1 MKLWICQHWCFIIV
15 SKHGFSNLYLLLLKS
30 SHHIISFI
38 SPHLYVLRPRFQA
51 LCALY
56 VQLLK
61 VKRFWKVAEVE
72 MGDKMESAQYS
83 IQFCTILRRYWLM
96 LRIAR
101 CAYRASPISS
111 TYTLNTTDVK
121 RIHHSYNTLYRYNH
135 TNKHYQKKWFITMQF
150 PACIHIV
157 FLMFKSWTVT
167 WESSVWVYFALGLC
181 ATEQAADT
189 LDLVNV

>member
-15 SKHGFSNLYLLLLKS
+15 SEHGFSNLYLLLLKS
-30 SHHIISFI
+30 SHQIIIFI
-38 SPHLYVLRPRFQA
+38 SPHLYILRTSFQA

-83 IQFCTILRRYWLM
+83 IQFCTILRSRYRFM
-96 LRIAR
+96 LRIAH

-121 RIHHSYNTLYRYNH
+121 RIMVQHSCNTLYRYNH

-150 PACIHIV
+150 PASIRIV
-157 FLMFKSWTVT
+157 FFWCSRAEL
-167 WESSVWVYFALGLC
+167 
-181 ATEQAADT
+181 
-189 LDLVNV
+189 

>member
-1 MKLWICQHWCFIIV
+1 MGFPIYICCCW
-15 SKHGFSNLYLLLLKS
+15 NLHITLS
-30 SHHIISFI
+30 SSFHPI
-38 SPHLYVLRPRFQA
+38 FTFKKTSFQA

-83 IQFCTILRRYWLM
+83 IQFCTILRRYRL

-101 CAYRASPISS
+101 CAYRASPVSS

-157 FLMFKSWTVT
+157 FFWCSRAEL
-167 WESSVWVYFALGLC
+167 
-181 ATEQAADT
+181 
-189 LDLVNV
+189 

>member
-15 SKHGFSNLYLLLLKS
+15 SEHGFSNLYLLLLKS
-30 SHHIISFI
+30 SHHIIIFI
-38 SPHLYVLRPRFQA
+38 SPHLYILRTSFQA

-72 MGDKMESAQYS
+72 MGYKMESAHFS

-96 LRIAR
+96 LRIAH
-101 CAYRASPISS
+101 CAYRASPIST

-121 RIHHSYNTLYRYNH
+121 RFMVHHSYNTLYRWITQ
-135 TNKHYQKKWFITMQF
+135 TNIT
-150 PACIHIV
+150 
-157 FLMFKSWTVT
+157 KRND
-167 WESSVWVYFALGLC
+167 SSRCNSLHASI
-181 ATEQAADT
+181 
-189 LDLVNV
+189 